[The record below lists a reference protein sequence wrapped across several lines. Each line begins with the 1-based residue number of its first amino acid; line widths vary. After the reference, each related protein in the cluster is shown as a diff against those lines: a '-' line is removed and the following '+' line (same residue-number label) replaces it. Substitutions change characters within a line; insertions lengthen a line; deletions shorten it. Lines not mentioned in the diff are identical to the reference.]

1 MYVLFLKKMHFEW
14 KEDCMKT
21 AYNKNSPSF
30 VSEYISQEEIL
41 LGNKT
46 TELCC
51 IDYVTQN
58 MYCFT
63 E

>member
-1 MYVLFLKKMHFEW
+1 MYIFIFKRCILNERKIAW
-14 KEDCMKT
+14 KT
-21 AYNKNSPSF
+21 AYSKNSPSN
-30 VSEYISQEEIL
+30 VWSEYISQKEIV

-58 MYCFT
+58 MYCF
-63 E
+63 